1 MARQAKRIASTKRR
15 APGSFWSVI
24 LALGCVAGV
33 SLVQPHWGSR
43 LEGGGLAG
51 AGGGGVTQA
60 ALSSK
65 GTGVFFSS
73 DGTPNGTKLELL
85 EEQIPAHCNAEPSAD
100 YEG

>member
-1 MARQAKRIASTKRR
+1 MARQAKRIAITKRR
-15 APGSFWSVI
+15 VPGSWSVI
-24 LALGCVAGV
+24 LALACVAGV
-33 SLVQPHWGSR
+33 SLVQPHSGSR
-43 LEGGGLAG
+43 LEGGF
-51 AGGGGVTQA
+51 AGGGGTQA
-60 ALSSK
+60 APSSK